1 MSAFLRYTVS
11 RLALFV
17 IAAALLSLTGMT
29 GLYLVLAA
37 LVLSA
42 VGSLVLLRNQRTA
55 LADEVAARAERRLR
69 LEDQSPE

>member
-42 VGSLVLLRNQRTA
+42 VGSLVLLRNQRAA

-69 LEDQSPE
+69 REDQSPE